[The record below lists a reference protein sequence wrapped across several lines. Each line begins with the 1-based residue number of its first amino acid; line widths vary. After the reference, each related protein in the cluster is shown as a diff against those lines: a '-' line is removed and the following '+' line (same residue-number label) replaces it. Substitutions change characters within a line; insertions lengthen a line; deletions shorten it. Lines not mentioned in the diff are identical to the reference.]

1 MYNVKINLVHVSLQC
16 LLFQVKVHH
25 YIENKDSDGLAH
37 HVAAQRAWELHK
49 KRNDSIVVDL
59 FQVNTTTLILFG
71 VIDCGIVILQGQF
84 RSIVTCMTC
93 RKQSVTFEAFMYLTV
108 PIPKGGNKP
117 TIEVEKSNID
127 IY

>member
-1 MYNVKINLVHVSLQC
+1 M
-16 LLFQVKVHH
+16 KVHH
-25 YIENKDSDGLAH
+25 YIENTDSDGVPH
-37 HVAAQRAWELHK
+37 HVAAQRAWDLHK

-59 FQVNTTTLILFG
+59 FQVNIITLVLFG
-71 VIDCGIVILQGQF
+71 IIDCGILILQGQF

-117 TIEVEKSNID
+117 TIEVGKK
-127 IY
+127 